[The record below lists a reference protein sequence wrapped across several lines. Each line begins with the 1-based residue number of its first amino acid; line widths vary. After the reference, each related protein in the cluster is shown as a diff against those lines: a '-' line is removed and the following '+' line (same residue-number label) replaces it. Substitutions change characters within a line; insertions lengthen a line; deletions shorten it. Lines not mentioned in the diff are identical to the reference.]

1 MFDRKLRIW
10 KRRVVARN
18 AASSTHALALLAM
31 TALLLP
37 AAVAAEGEK
46 RAMTLLDVARLD
58 TVRSVSLAPSGDQI
72 AYVLS
77 QPREPM
83 SDNDGP
89 AWNELHIVDLEKN
102 SRPFVAGEVNVSGLS
117 WHASDDGWAVSFL
130 TTRGDDEHP
139 ALYSIPLRGGEAQKI
154 FSLDRPIQGYTWSP
168 DGKTLAVAATEAEPK
183 ELETLR
189 EQGFSQKVYEEDGQ
203 LVRLWLVGDSGRG
216 EPKMVELDHSVID
229 MEWSPQGDRLA
240 LKVAPTP
247 LIDDEYMQSRVWVV
261 AAGSGEVQAKI
272 DNPGKL
278 GEIAWSTDGSRLALI
293 SAADFN
299 DPREGRLM
307 VVSADGGALEDLMPG
322 FKGHVQ
328 RAMFRDADTVVFLA
342 AQGTAT
348 WIGEIDLADRKPRRL
363 LDGGPVLGG
372 LELGADGGMAAVGS
386 TPEHPSEVYYLPAG
400 ADSAHRLTHSN
411 PWLDEVRLARQEVIR
426 YEARDGLELEGML
439 VRPLDIPPGQ
449 RVPLILVVHGGPEA
463 HYSNGWLTGYN
474 NPAQV
479 AAGRGFAVFFPN
491 YRASTGRGVAFSKLD
506 HHDPAGKE
514 FDDLVDGVDHLI
526 DMGLVDRNKVGIT
539 GGSYG
544 GYATAW
550 GATYYSERFA
560 AAVMSV
566 GISNKISSLGNSDIA
581 NELVEVHIRQWP
593 WDNWQHYLERSPI
606 YHVEKAKTPLLI
618 VHGEEDTRVFPGQSM
633 ELYRF
638 LKVRDQAP
646 VRLVLYPGEG
656 HGNRRAAS
664 RYDFSLR
671 LMRWM
676 EHYLQGTG
684 GEAPAREIDYQAEI
698 CADEPTAKGCD

>member
-1 MFDRKLRIW
+1 MHYRSFRTENPSGAATN
-10 KRRVVARN
+10 VARFH
-18 AASSTHALALLAM
+18 TLALLALA
-31 TALLLP
+31 ALTLP
-37 AAVAAEGEK
+37 SMADEGAM
-46 RAMTLLDVARLD
+46 RPMTLLDIARMD

-77 QPREPM
+77 RPRELM
-83 SDNDGP
+83 TEEDGP
-89 AWNELHIVDLEKN
+89 AWNELHLVDLEGS
-102 SRPFVAGEVNVSGLS
+102 SRPFVAGDVNVSELA
-117 WHASDDGWAVSFL
+117 WHESEHGWAVSFL
-130 TTRGDDEHP
+130 SQRGDDEHP
-139 ALYSIPLRGGEAQKI
+139 ALYSIPLQGGEARKI
-154 FSLDRPIQGYTWSP
+154 FSLDRPIQGYAWSP
-168 DGKTLAVAATEAEPK
+168 DGQTLAVAATEAEPEERK
-183 ELETLR
+183 ELKEK
-189 EQGFSQKVYEEDGQ
+189 GFSQKVYEEEGQ
-203 LVRLWLVGDSGRG
+203 LVRLWLVGDGGRG
-216 EPKMVELDHSVID
+216 EPKMVELDHSLID

-247 LIDDEYMQSRVWVV
+247 LIDDQYMQSRVWVV
-261 AAGSGEVQAKI
+261 AAESGEVQAKI

-278 GEIAWSTDGSRLALI
+278 GGVTWSTDGRHLALI

-307 VVSADGGALEDLMPG
+307 VVSAAGGGLEDLMPG

-328 RAMFRDADTVVFLA
+328 SAEFRDADTIVFLA
-342 AQGTAT
+342 AQGTST

-363 LDGGPVLGG
+363 VEGGPILSGV
-372 LELGADGGMAAVGS
+372 ELGPDGAVAAVGS
-386 TPEHPSEVYYLPAG
+386 TPEHPAEVYYRSPG
-400 ADSAHRLTHSN
+400 ADSARRLTHSN
-411 PWLDEVRLARQEVIR
+411 PWLDGVRLARQEVIR
-426 YEARDGLELEGML
+426 YEARDELEIEGML
-439 VRPLDIPPGQ
+439 VHPLDAQPGQ

-506 HHDPAGKE
+506 HLDPAGKE

-526 DMGLVDRNKVGIT
+526 EIGLVDPDKVGIT

-550 GATYYSERFA
+550 GATYYSDRFA

-606 YHVEKAKTPLLI
+606 YHVEKSRTPLLI
-618 VHGEEDTRVFPGQSM
+618 VHGEEDTRVFPGQSL

-676 EHYLQGTG
+676 EHYLQGEG
-684 GEAPAREIDYQAEI
+684 GQPPNLEIDYQAAI
-698 CADEPTAKGCD
+698 CADDSAAEFCD